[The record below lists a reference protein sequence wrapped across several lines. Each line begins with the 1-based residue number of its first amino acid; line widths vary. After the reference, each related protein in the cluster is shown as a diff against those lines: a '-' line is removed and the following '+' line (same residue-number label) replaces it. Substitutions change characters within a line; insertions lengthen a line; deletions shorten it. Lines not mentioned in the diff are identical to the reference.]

1 MIQNTILGFGVDLK
15 KKKKKREKRIE
26 AILIDQKDEE
36 DSLESANYNKV

>member
-36 DSLESANYNKV
+36 DS